1 MLTIARIWRRIL
13 GQMRRSSRGGTNEN
27 LFAFGGFAALHSQ
40 PIRFASRIHR
50 PGVQHIASSW
60 RRDPAIIG
68 GLNGLLAIALTAAV
82 GYWVAH
88 AVSQLLIVY
97 PIAALGYR
105 ARIDP
110 LPGFGAGMFA
120 RRMLMLPS
128 REVLTY
134 GIVIGLGAWIAWLT
148 ASKKWR
154 LLTVL
159 CIALAVGIWSCLP
172 RVLSQTQDP
181 GRFAFEKVVETILG
195 QTFAAFCSVLAA
207 ILALGVLERKH
218 YESKSNQPR

>member
-1 MLTIARIWRRIL
+1 M
-13 GQMRRSSRGGTNEN
+13 
-27 LFAFGGFAALHSQ
+27 
-40 PIRFASRIHR
+40 
-50 PGVQHIASSW
+50 QHIASSS
-60 RRDPAIIG
+60 RRDPATIG
-68 GLNGLLAIALTAAV
+68 GLNGLLAITLTAAV

-105 ARIDP
+105 AHGIDP

-134 GIVIGLGAWIAWLT
+134 GIVIGLGAWIAWLA

-159 CIALAVGIWSCLP
+159 CMALAVDIWSCLP